1 MFNRMVVTA
10 TAALL
15 LCTVA
20 GTASAAEWSTEQ
32 QEIWKVE
39 QQQWKMSATKDTSWI
54 DTMVH
59 PNMTFW
65 ETGAPMPRDKAS
77 LKHWSRFDADNGSTL
92 EQELFPIS
100 ATITGNIAV
109 VQYNYMIARE
119 NYKKERETVTGH
131 YTDVL
136 IKDGGRW
143 LFLTWAGGDDPK
155 K

>member
-1 MFNRMVVTA
+1 MFNRIVAMAA
-10 TAALL
+10 TVLVLYAA
-15 LCTVA
+15 V
-20 GTASAAEWSTEQ
+20 GTASAQEWSPEQ
-32 QEIWKVE
+32 QEIWAVE
-39 QQQWKMSATKDTSWI
+39 QQQWKMSAAEDLSWI

-59 PNMTFW
+59 QNMRFW

-109 VQYNYMIARE
+109 VQYNYVIARE
-119 NYKKERETVTGH
+119 NFKKERETVTGH

-136 IKDGGRW
+136 VKDGGRW
-143 LFLTWAGGDDPK
+143 LFLAWAGGDDPK
-155 K
+155 E